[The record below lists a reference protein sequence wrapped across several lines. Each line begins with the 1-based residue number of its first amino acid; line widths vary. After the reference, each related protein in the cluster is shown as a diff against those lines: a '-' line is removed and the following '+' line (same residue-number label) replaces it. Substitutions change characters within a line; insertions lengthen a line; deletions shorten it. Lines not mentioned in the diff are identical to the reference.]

1 MTAHEPLDRLTGT
14 LRRTIGAGRVT
25 TTGPDYEAARH
36 IGNGAAQARPAVI
49 VRRADPADAQAAVRA
64 AREAGVPLPVR
75 GGGHD
80 WAGRSLS
87 GRFGL
92 ALDNLLSAGMVLACG
107 SLTAD
112 AEHEPDPLWALR
124 GGGGNFGV
132 VTSMRVRPHAVPV
145 LLSGMVLFPWE
156 QAGSVPAGLDD
167 VLAARPDEL
176 TVQSGVLAGPDGKPL
191 MVLAPTWSGDDAAAG
206 ERALSRLDG
215 LGTPLVSQAG
225 PTSMAEMLAGIG
237 AQFPFGRHVEIR
249 TRSVPSPTPG
259 VRGVLAG
266 SPGSPA
272 TPVSPPTAPAPPR
285 PSRRTRRKVNT

>member
-1 MTAHEPLDRLTGT
+1 M
-14 LRRTIGAGRVT
+14 
-25 TTGPDYEAARH
+25 
-36 IGNGAAQARPAVI
+36 
-49 VRRADPADAQAAVRA
+49 
-64 AREAGVPLPVR
+64 PLPVR

-92 ALDNLLSAGMVLACG
+92 ALDNLLSADVVLAGG
-107 SLTAD
+107 SLVTAD
-112 AEHEPDPLWALR
+112 AEHEPDLLWALR

-215 LGTPLVSQAG
+215 LGTPCTAEHSRRRPTRCAACPATDAAVTG
-225 PTSMAEMLAGIG
+225 PAADPRSRSCSRWRRCG
-237 AQFPFGRHVEIR
+237 GR
-249 TRSVPSPTPG
+249 G
-259 VRGVLAG
+259 VRVPV
-266 SPGSPA
+266 PGWRTPA
-272 TPVSPPTAPAPPR
+272 TGTSVAAPAGR
-285 PSRRTRRKVNT
+285 